1 MIIKTGRDLG
11 TIVIDADGGEDI
23 IEQIAKHGLGHALG
37 LGHANYDGSLMA
49 DLVIEDK
56 TATISEC
63 EINGVYMANSWKF
76 MDSKQ
81 NPEHPQ
87 RISVSFDILRNF
99 RK

>member
-49 DLVIEDK
+49 DL
-56 TATISEC
+56 S
-63 EINGVYMANSWKF
+63 YF
-76 MDSKQ
+76 
-81 NPEHPQ
+81 
-87 RISVSFDILRNF
+87 L
-99 RK
+99 